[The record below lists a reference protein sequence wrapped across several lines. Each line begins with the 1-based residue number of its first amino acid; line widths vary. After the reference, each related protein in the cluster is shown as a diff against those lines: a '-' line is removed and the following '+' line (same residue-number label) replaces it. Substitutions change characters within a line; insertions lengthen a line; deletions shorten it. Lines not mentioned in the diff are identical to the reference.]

1 MENSIPFLKLH
12 IKTTLILIISN
23 HRPPPPYFASQVSSI
38 QYSFQWNDK
47 ILTRKELC
55 QKFEMDFNIFTIS
68 EVFPLIH
75 NLLLSRPRREFR
87 IRIYQYFYIEWR
99 EGGREGGYQSKQTS
113 PNNSIYIYSSTPYQC
128 PCREEKIL

>member
-1 MENSIPFLKLH
+1 
-12 IKTTLILIISN
+12 
-23 HRPPPPYFASQVSSI
+23 
-38 QYSFQWNDK
+38 
-47 ILTRKELC
+47 
-55 QKFEMDFNIFTIS
+55 MDFNIFTIS

-113 PNNSIYIYSSTPYQC
+113 PNNSIYISTPVLYINV
-128 PCREEKIL
+128 RAEKKKSYTFLQSVS